1 MRIVCKD
8 TGEVGNLV
16 RRCAEAQKKNGGCY
30 NCLFYPFCV
39 PEHDFAN
46 RKQVEDIC
54 SVVPDPKYIVRSH
67 GPDITFHKLG
77 EETKNS
83 EKEDDE

>member
-54 SVVPDPKYIVRSH
+54 SVVPDPEYIGLAPAARI
-67 GPDITFHKLG
+67 PIRKLG

>member
-1 MRIVCKD
+1 MRIICEN

-30 NCLFYPFCV
+30 NCMFYPFCV

-46 RKQVEDIC
+46 RKQIEDIC
-54 SVVPDPKYIVRSH
+54 SVVPDLEYIGLAPFARI
-67 GPDITFHKLG
+67 PIHKLG
-77 EETKNS
+77 EGTENS
-83 EKEDDE
+83 KKEDDE